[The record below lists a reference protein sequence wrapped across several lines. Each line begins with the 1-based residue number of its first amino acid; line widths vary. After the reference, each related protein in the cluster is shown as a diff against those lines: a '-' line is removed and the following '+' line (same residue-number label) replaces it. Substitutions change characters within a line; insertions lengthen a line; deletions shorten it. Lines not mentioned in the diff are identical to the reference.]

1 MPKQRGQ
8 ERGNPLGT
16 PVCPNSAGRK
26 GSPLRDTC
34 MPKQHGQERGS
45 PLTGIPV
52 CPNSTGRK
60 EVAPQQG
67 YLYAQTA
74 RAGKR

>member
-1 MPKQRGQ
+1 
-8 ERGNPLGT
+8 
-16 PVCPNSAGRK
+16 
-26 GSPLRDTC
+26 

-60 EVAPQQG
+60 EVAPYRDTCMPKKHGQERGSPLQG
-67 YLYAQTA
+67 YLYAQKA
-74 RAGKR
+74 WAGKR